1 MLTLSLFIIPLIS
14 GLILLNIK
22 SKSLAGSISILAS
35 FVQIAVFVYAFSVFK
50 DNSALLVFDKPWLSD
65 FAIRFHL
72 GIDGLSLVMVG
83 LTVVLVSLIVLAVRN
98 LNYENIPKMLGLIL
112 LTEAALI
119 GVFSAKD
126 IFLFYFFFELALVP
140 VYLIANFWGGESSS
154 KITFK
159 MLIYTVFGS
168 LFMLISFVLLYM
180 RGQSADI
187 ESIKVT
193 VSLLPNAIKQ
203 ILFWGLLLAFS
214 IKMPIFPFH
223 TWLPDAYSKSPTPA
237 TMLLSG
243 LLSKMG
249 VYGLIRIL
257 LPFAPQGIELYGEI
271 IIVLAVVGLVYGSII
286 AIKQNE
292 IKRLI
297 AYSSF
302 AHMGLMAGAVLT
314 LSITGL
320 QGAIFQMVAH
330 GFNAVG
336 LFYIAKII
344 FDKTGSRNLTQLG
357 GMTQSAPVLTV
368 IFMVVLLGSVA
379 LPLTNGFVGEFLMLK
394 AVFDFNHVI
403 GIAAGLSVIFGAV
416 YMLRFF
422 QKTMFGPSNEQTS
435 SITDIGMKELIVLV
449 PIVIIILITG
459 VFPNLILD
467 ISSSFVNSLG
477 LLNK

>member
-1 MLTLSLFIIPLIS
+1 MLTLSLFIIPLIA
-14 GLILLNIK
+14 GLILLNVK
-22 SKSLAGSISILAS
+22 SKSLAGSISILVS
-35 FVQIAVFVYAFSVFK
+35 LFQIAVCVYAFSVFK
-50 DNSALLVFDKPWLSD
+50 DNSSLLVFDKPWLSD

-72 GIDGLSLVMVG
+72 GIDGLSLVMIG
-83 LTVVLVSLIVLAVRN
+83 LTVVVVSLIVLAVRN

-112 LTEAALI
+112 LTESALI

-140 VYLIANFWGGESSS
+140 VYLIANFWGGENSS

-159 MLIYTVFGS
+159 MFIYTVFGS

-180 RGQSADI
+180 RGQSGDI

-193 VSLLPNAIKQ
+193 VSLLPNLIKQ

-257 LPFAPQGIELYGEI
+257 LPFAPSGIQLYGEI
-271 IIVLAVVGLVYGSII
+271 IIILAVAGLVYGSII

-314 LSITGL
+314 LSATGL

-344 FDKTGSRNLTQLG
+344 FDKTGSRSLTTLG
-357 GMTQSAPVLTV
+357 GMTQSAPLLTV
-368 IFMVVLLGSVA
+368 MFMVVLLGSVA

-403 GIAAGLSVIFGAV
+403 GILAGLSVVFGAV

-422 QKTMFGPSNEQTS
+422 QKTMYGPSNDITIK
-435 SITDIGMKELIVLV
+435 ITDIGTKEMMVLV
-449 PIVIIILITG
+449 PIVIVVLLTG

-467 ISSSFVNSLG
+467 ISASFVNSLG
-477 LLNK
+477 VLNK

>member
-35 FVQIAVFVYAFSVFK
+35 FVQIAVFVYALGVFK

-83 LTVVLVSLIVLAVRN
+83 LTVVLVSLIVLAIRN

-403 GIAAGLSVIFGAV
+403 GIVAGLSVIFGAV